1 MGGEFDD
8 WGEGWI
14 EGRLCKRLVLG
25 HRQDFGRCCNCLSGI
40 GLGSLPPVLSTK
52 FYLTLIYCTSGENI
66 ISHPFQLPIYPSAAI
81 LPG

>member
-40 GLGSLPPVLSTK
+40 G
-52 FYLTLIYCTSGENI
+52 FAN
-66 ISHPFQLPIYPSAAI
+66 
-81 LPG
+81 